1 MNVRS
6 HPKQCRRCLL
16 EHRFSLLEQICCQ
29 VKSVREI
36 RDEETTF
43 AVYLSILSDQEL
55 VSWQS
60 GNSSSFSTA
69 YFICCCHSILMKLR
83 NLRQGNGF
91 RSSAGKHEIFGG
103 VSMEKFSP
111 QVFHM
116 SCQRFGNESLINLRC
131 FGEKSFWSLL
141 RSLGTGALR
150 LSYFVQRFMLEVKS
164 FRLFTNHFRTC
175 YQSSFKVFFSSG
187 NQSWL

>member
-1 MNVRS
+1 MNKTRRGKR

-91 RSSAGKHEIFGG
+91 RSFAGKHEFSGSLNG
-103 VSMEKFSP
+103 KVFSP
-111 QVFHM
+111 SFSHVM
-116 SCQRFGNESLINLRC
+116 STIL
-131 FGEKSFWSLL
+131 
-141 RSLGTGALR
+141 
-150 LSYFVQRFMLEVKS
+150 VM
-164 FRLFTNHFRTC
+164 
-175 YQSSFKVFFSSG
+175 KV
-187 NQSWL
+187 